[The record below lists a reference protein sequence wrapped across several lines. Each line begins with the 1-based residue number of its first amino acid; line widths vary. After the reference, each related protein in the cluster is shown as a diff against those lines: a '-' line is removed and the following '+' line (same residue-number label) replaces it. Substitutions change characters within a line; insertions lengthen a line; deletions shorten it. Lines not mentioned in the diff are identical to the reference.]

1 MPESLSTSKQAS
13 KTYRVLVI
21 APHSS
26 YRTAAYIQ
34 AAQSLASK
42 VLIASEG
49 EYSIVSDFARGLHIR
64 FSEPDKAFHT
74 IITAAQDK
82 PFSGVIGTD
91 DSCLE
96 LAARV
101 ARHFNL
107 PHNPPGAVRLAG
119 RKDLARKCLQQA
131 RVAIPEFR
139 EINLSEDIST
149 QVADVDYPVVV
160 KPVALSGSRGVIRA
174 NGPQEL
180 LTAIERV
187 KKLLDEEQQL
197 DAGLRQKLLIEQYIP
212 GDEVAVE
219 GMLHRGQLQI
229 LTVFDKPDPLEGPFF
244 EESYYVTPSRHTPAI
259 QQQLYNAVQQACI
272 AYGLNEGP
280 VHAECRINHQGV
292 WILEVAARTIGGLC
306 ARLLTFGTGH
316 TLEQLV
322 LAQAMGKA
330 LPIEEKR
337 PASGV
342 LMIPIPRAGMF
353 KRVEGLLEAQRVPG
367 IVDIDIQI
375 REGYELVP
383 LPEGSSYLGFI
394 FAMADTPAEVEAAL
408 RKAHACLNIVV
419 APLIKVKIA

>member
-1 MPESLSTSKQAS
+1 MPEALSNSKAP
-13 KTYRVLVI
+13 RVLVI

-34 AAQSLASK
+34 AAQSLACE

-49 EYSIVSDFARGLHIR
+49 EYSIVSDFAKGLHIR
-64 FSEPDKAFHT
+64 FDEPENAFHT

-101 ARHFNL
+101 ARYFNL
-107 PHNPPGAVRLAG
+107 PHNPPESVRLAG

-131 RVAIPEFR
+131 QVTIPGFR
-139 EINLSEDIST
+139 EISLNQDIST
-149 QVADVDYPVVV
+149 QVTNVDYPVVV

-174 NGPQEL
+174 NDQQEL
-180 LTAIERV
+180 FAAIERV
-187 KKLLDEEQQL
+187 TIMLEKEQQL
-197 DAGLRQKLLIEQYIP
+197 DTGLRQKLLIEQYIP
-212 GDEVAVE
+212 GGEVAVE
-219 GMLHRGQLQI
+219 GMLHRGQLEI
-229 LTVFDKPDPLEGPFF
+229 LTIFDKPDPLEGPFF
-244 EESYYVTPSRHTPAI
+244 EESYYVTPSRHLPEI
-259 QQQLYNAVQQACI
+259 QQQLYNVVQQACH

-280 VHAECRINHQGV
+280 VHAECRINDQGV
-292 WILEVAARTIGGLC
+292 YILEVAARTIGGLC

-322 LAQAMGKA
+322 LAQAMGKC
-330 LPIEEKR
+330 LQTEEKR
-337 PASGV
+337 HASGV
-342 LMIPIPRAGMF
+342 LMIPIPQAGVF

-383 LPEGSSYLGFI
+383 LPEGASYLGFI
-394 FAMADTPAEVEAAL
+394 FATADTPAEVETAL
-408 RKAHACLNIVV
+408 RNAHACLNIVV
-419 APLIKVKIA
+419 APLFKINVA